1 MKQASELELRDF
13 DEAAVWRTTADGAVT
28 PSGEVD
34 EIADHVTGLWVR
46 FHGKLADETP
56 VEGFARAECPPP
68 VLHEHTFFV
77 DGQRQALD
85 FASVERG
92 PKTFAQ
98 NLQRTLAQT
107 FPIWIRAEVKAEC
120 TGDVIA
126 QEIDVTGPV

>member
-1 MKQASELELRDF
+1 MVLTLVALVSLT
-13 DEAAVWRTTADGAVT
+13 EAAT
-28 PSGEVD
+28 S
-34 EIADHVTGLWVR
+34 HWVASQ
-46 FHGKLADETP
+46 F
-56 VEGFARAECPPP
+56 ECPPP

-98 NLQRTLAQT
+98 NLKRTLAQT